1 MQGDVPPTLSA
12 GRGRVLDAGYLQA
25 WGIVGTHSSRKPPR
39 HRNNSIPRPA
49 GRRCPSRRCIDITCP
64 NVPKPGPED
73 TLWKT
78 RNGTPRGGRRLS
90 RHQSTTVT
98 VTGTRE
104 SHGGCVNRAHTR
116 PPDLARFHQ
125 PLCCLMASES
135 FGCHDIS
142 RHRWG
147 ASARRERDGR
157 AAASACWRGL
167 ARSVWWLTASSGR
180 TARGV
185 GCYWT
190 RVGCTSGRWGPR
202 AVRTTLVQWIPTL
215 VEQANSRRDSRRSR
229 RRVIASR
236 PQHRRRSEVGRADL

>member
-1 MQGDVPPTLSA
+1 MAGSSDRGQLLAA
-12 GRGRVLDAGYLQA
+12 GRPRAQR
-25 WGIVGTHSSRKPPR
+25 IVGTHSSRKPPR

-49 GRRCPSRRCIDITCP
+49 GRHCPSRRCIDITCP
-64 NVPKPGPED
+64 NAPKPGPED

-90 RHQSTTVT
+90 PHQSTTVT

-104 SHGGCVNRAHTR
+104 SHGGCGNRAHTR

-147 ASARRERDGR
+147 GPAGRE
-157 AAASACWRGL
+157 SCCFGL
-167 ARSVWWLTASSGR
+167 SEGLPRSLWWLPASSGC
-180 TARGV
+180 TARG
-185 GCYWT
+185 
-190 RVGCTSGRWGPR
+190 WG
-202 AVRTTLVQWIPTL
+202 ATGGGWG
-215 VEQANSRRDSRRSR
+215 
-229 RRVIASR
+229 
-236 PQHRRRSEVGRADL
+236 HFG